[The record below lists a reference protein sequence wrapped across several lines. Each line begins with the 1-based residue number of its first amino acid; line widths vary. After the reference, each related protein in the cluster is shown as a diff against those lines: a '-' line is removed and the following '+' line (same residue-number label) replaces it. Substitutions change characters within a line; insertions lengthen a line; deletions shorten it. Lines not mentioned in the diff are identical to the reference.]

1 MLCSWDRDLQV
12 CVTPLRKGGFK
23 EQFSLELRA
32 ASVSQGL
39 VWQLSDFIQGPGGD
53 VLVWEKE
60 QG

>member
-1 MLCSWDRDLQV
+1 M